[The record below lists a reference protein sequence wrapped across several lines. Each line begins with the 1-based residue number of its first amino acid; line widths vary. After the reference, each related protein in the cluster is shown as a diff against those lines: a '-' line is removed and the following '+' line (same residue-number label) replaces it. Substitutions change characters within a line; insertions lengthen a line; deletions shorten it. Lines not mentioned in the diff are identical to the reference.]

1 MKSSFETK
9 NKNAIL
15 VLKGSQFDRR
25 VKNCIFE
32 ESNLKEAAF
41 MRTLQRIA
49 LTLVII
55 GAINWG
61 LIGFFN
67 FDLVA
72 ALFGGQ
78 DAFLSR
84 VIYSLVGLS
93 GLVCLTL
100 LFKQW
105 EDTDS
110 RAEVN
115 NRQDYGKLNY
125 GTEFGEENE
134 IADFKKREDE

>member
-1 MKSSFETK
+1 
-9 NKNAIL
+9 
-15 VLKGSQFDRR
+15 
-25 VKNCIFE
+25 
-32 ESNLKEAAF
+32 

-49 LTLVII
+49 LTLTII

-105 EDTDS
+105 EETDTKG
-110 RAEVN
+110 EVN
-115 NRQDYGKLNY
+115 NRRDHGKLNY
-125 GTEFGEENE
+125 GTEFGEELD
-134 IADFKKREDE
+134 IPYSKKPAREDE